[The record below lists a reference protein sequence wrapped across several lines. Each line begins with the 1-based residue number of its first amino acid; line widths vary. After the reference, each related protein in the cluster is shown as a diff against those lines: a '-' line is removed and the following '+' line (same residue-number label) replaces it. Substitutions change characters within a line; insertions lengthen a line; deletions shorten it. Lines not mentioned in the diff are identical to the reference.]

1 MEIHKMGV
9 LYSFFVIVIFLL
21 FVIIG
26 IEGLG
31 WYSLFSVIIPYAAV
45 VTFIAGLIFRVLKWG
60 ISPVPFHIPT
70 TSGQQNSLPWIKPNN
85 IDSPFTTR
93 GVITRMALEVLF
105 FRSLFWNER
114 VELRRAYELLF
125 KRNLYL
131 WFGGLAFHWAFLITL
146 LRHLRFFTEPV
157 PSFVILVQG
166 LDGILQSI
174 APTLYISNIFIF
186 GALIYLFLRRVVYPQ
201 IRYISLPSDYLAL
214 FILLGVVLS
223 GILIRFFYKVDLV
236 KVKEWVMGMLS
247 FNPTP
252 LRGIGLLFYIHLFFV
267 SFLIA
272 YFPFSKMIHM
282 AGFFLSPTR
291 NLSNNSRN
299 HRHINPWDKP
309 VKVHTY
315 EEYESEFR
323 EVMKEVGLPVEKE

>member
-1 MEIHKMGV
+1 MGIF
-9 LYSFFVIVIFLL
+9 YSFLATIALVL
-21 FVIIG
+21 FVTIG
-26 IEGLG
+26 ILGLG
-31 WYSLFSVIIPYAAV
+31 WESFFTVVVPYAAV
-45 VTFIAGLIFRVLKWG
+45 GIFIAGLIYRVLKWG
-60 ISPVPFHIPT
+60 GSPVPFHIPT
-70 TSGQQNSLPWIKPNN
+70 ISGQQKSLPWVKPNN
-85 IDSPFTTR
+85 IDSPYNTA
-93 GVITRMALEVLF
+93 GVIARMALEVLF

-131 WFGGLAFHWAFLITL
+131 WFGGLAFHWALLIIL
-146 LRHLRFFTEPV
+146 IRHLRFFTEPV
-157 PSFVILVQG
+157 PSFVLLIQA

-174 APTLYISNIFIF
+174 APPLFISNIFIL
-186 GALIYLFLRRVVYPQ
+186 GALIYLFVRRVIYPQ
-201 IRYISLPSDYLAL
+201 VRYISLPSDYLAL
-214 FILLGVVLS
+214 FILLGVVFS
-223 GILIRFFYKVDLV
+223 GILMRFFFKADLV

-247 FNPTP
+247 FNPVP
-252 LRGIGLLFYIHLFFV
+252 LERISLFFYIHLFFV

-282 AGFFLSPTR
+282 AGIFLSPTR

-315 EEYESEFR
+315 EEYEGEFK